1 MPEQPAP
8 KRFPDRDEIAAV
20 RAEAEPLEAGA
31 EADSTRRIAGRA
43 MARRGMGKL
52 VFLDVVDRSGRIQ
65 AICDVAVTGE
75 LDVHVGDVVGVVGR
89 PAKSRRGEPSVL
101 AESVEVLSRNTQ
113 PLPDTFH
120 GLTDVEL
127 RYRKRY
133 LDLLM
138 NEETREV
145 FVTRARV
152 ITAVRRALDEE
163 GFVEVETPVLQPR
176 YGGAFARPFV
186 THHNELDADLYL
198 RIATELYLKRLIV
211 GGLERVYEIG
221 KDFRNE
227 GVSFKHN
234 PEFTMLEWYEA
245 YADYGDTMARIE
257 RLVERVAREVLG
269 TTAVSFRGHEI
280 DLAGPWERIRFVEA
294 LERHELWTRDPA
306 ELRAWLTERGVD
318 TDADKDWTQLVD
330 HAFSHY
336 VEPGLIQPTIVHD
349 YPVELSPFAR
359 PTDDDPTLTERFEY
373 FAGGMELG
381 NAFTE
386 INEAAMQQARF
397 EQQSEQVEGE
407 RGDPDYVE
415 ALSYGMPP
423 TGGLGF
429 GIDRFVMLLTGQGVD
444 PGRRAVPGAPARAG
458 HGLSPASGVP
468 RTRGRPPACAGTIRT
483 AWRRTEPIPASF
495 PCRPPPQDDRFRRG
509 ARERRPPRHT
519 RRGRDDRP
527 PRAGARVQPGCGAAL
542 RLPAGGRPRA
552 GARRAHRPR
561 REQGRPSA
569 RPRPLGRR
577 SAGGGHRLD
586 ARQTDRGHGAECQG
600 RGVPRRARDHAAR
613 AARAADLHRLHPRP
627 RRPQAERGS
636 RAGGRGALPG
646 ARRAA
651 SARRVRRRDRR
662 RELEHLLEP
671 AGRGDARVLA
681 RRVEA

>member
-1 MPEQPAP
+1 MTAP

-20 RAEAEPLEAGA
+20 RAEAEPLENGA
-31 EADSTRRIAGRA
+31 SAESRRRVAGRA
-43 MARRGMGKL
+43 MARREMGKL

-65 AICDVAVTGE
+65 AICDTAVTGE
-75 LDVHVGDVVGVVGR
+75 VEVHLGDVVGIVGR
-89 PAKSRRGEPSVL
+89 PGKSRRGEPSVL
-101 AESVEVLSRNTQ
+101 AERVEVLSRNTQ

-145 FVTRARV
+145 FLTRTRIVSA
-152 ITAVRRALDEE
+152 IRRTLDEW

-245 YADYGDTMARIE
+245 YADYGDTMERIE
-257 RLVERVAREVLG
+257 QLLERVVREVRG
-269 TTAVSFRGHEI
+269 ATTVTFRGHEL
-280 DLAGPWERIRFVEA
+280 DLAGPWRRVTFVA
-294 LERHELWTRDPA
+294 SLEEHELWTQDAA
-306 ELRAWLTERGVD
+306 ELRARLTERGVD
-318 TDADKDWTQLVD
+318 TEADKDWTQLVD

-336 VEPGLIQPTIVHD
+336 VEPGLIQPTIVYD

-359 PTDDDPTLTERFEY
+359 PTEGDPTLTERFEY

-423 TGGLGF
+423 TSGIGL
-429 GIDRFVMLLTGQGVD
+429 GIDRLVMLLTGTE
-444 PGRRAVPGAPARAG
+444 
-458 HGLSPASGVP
+458 S
-468 RTRGRPPACAGTIRT
+468 IRDVVL
-483 AWRRTEPIPASF
+483 F
-495 PCRPPPQDDRFRRG
+495 P
-509 ARERRPPRHT
+509 
-519 RRGRDDRP
+519 
-527 PRAGARVQPGCGAAL
+527 AL
-542 RLPAGGRPRA
+542 RSL
-552 GARRAHRPR
+552 
-561 REQGRPSA
+561 
-569 RPRPLGRR
+569 
-577 SAGGGHRLD
+577 
-586 ARQTDRGHGAECQG
+586 
-600 RGVPRRARDHAAR
+600 
-613 AARAADLHRLHPRP
+613 
-627 RRPQAERGS
+627 
-636 RAGGRGALPG
+636 
-646 ARRAA
+646 
-651 SARRVRRRDRR
+651 
-662 RELEHLLEP
+662 
-671 AGRGDARVLA
+671 
-681 RRVEA
+681 